1 MKNLNKMKDCTV
13 IIPVIGL
20 KSEKLLKLTKEA
32 CESVPKTTQ
41 IIIVGC
47 EEDINLIDFD
57 MKNLK
62 KLTHDGDTSY
72 CSQVNFAI
80 DNVTTKYFSILEY
93 DDKFSKN
100 WFKNVE
106 RHIKHYDD
114 KLFAFFPLTEL
125 IDDETKQTLGYA
137 NEAFLASSFSEEM
150 GFMDLDA
157 LMDYFGFNASGAIF
171 KTEEFK
177 TIGKLKSSMKL
188 TFWYEFLLRA
198 LYKEK
203 KIYVI
208 PKVGCFHLVNR
219 VGSLTNIYNDE
230 MSADEAD
237 WWVDLAKK
245 EFYFTND
252 RNKQYEK

>member
-1 MKNLNKMKDCTV
+1 MKDCTV
-13 IIPVIGL
+13 IIPVINL
-20 KSEKLLKLTKEA
+20 KSEKLLKLTQEA
-32 CESVPKTTQ
+32 CESIPSTCK
-41 IIIVGC
+41 IIIVGN
-47 EEDINLIDFD
+47 EYDLSMIDFD
-57 MKNLK
+57 MKNLQ
-62 KLTHDGDTSY
+62 KLTQTGDTSY
-72 CSQVNFAI
+72 CNQVNFAL
-80 DNVTTKYFSILEY
+80 DNVTTKYFSVLEF

-106 RHIKHYDD
+106 KHITH
-114 KLFAFFPLTEL
+114 
-125 IDDETKQTLGYA
+125 YA
-137 NEAFLASSFSEEM
+137 NEAFLASSFSEEL

-177 TIGKLKSSMKL
+177 AVGKLKNSMKL

-198 LYKEK
+198 IYKEK

-219 VGSLTNIYNDE
+219 DGSLTNQYNEE
-230 MSADEAD
+230 MSVDEAD

>member
-1 MKNLNKMKDCTV
+1 MKDCTI

-20 KSEKLLKLTKEA
+20 KSEKLLNLTQEA
-32 CESVPKTTQ
+32 CESIPSTCK
-41 IIIVGC
+41 IIIVGS
-47 EEDINLIDFD
+47 EDDLSMIDFD
-57 MKNLK
+57 MKNLQ
-62 KLTHDGDTSY
+62 KLTQTGDTSY
-72 CSQVNFAI
+72 CNQVNFAL
-80 DNVTTKYFSILEY
+80 DSVTTKYFSVLEF

-106 RHIKHYDD
+106 KYIKHYGE
-114 KLFAFFPLTEL
+114 KLFGFFPLTEL
-125 IDDETKQTLGYA
+125 VDDKTKQTLGYA
-137 NEAFLASSFSEEM
+137 NEAFLASSFSEEL

-177 TIGKLKSSMKL
+177 ALGKLKNSMKL
-188 TFWYEFLLRA
+188 TFWYELLLRA
-198 LYKEK
+198 IYKEK

-219 VGSLTNIYNDE
+219 DGSLTNQYNEE
-230 MSADEAD
+230 MSVDEAD